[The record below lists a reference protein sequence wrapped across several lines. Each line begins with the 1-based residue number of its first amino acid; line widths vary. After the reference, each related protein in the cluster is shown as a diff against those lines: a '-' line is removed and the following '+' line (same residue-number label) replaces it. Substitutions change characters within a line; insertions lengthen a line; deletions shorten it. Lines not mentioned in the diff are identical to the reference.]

1 MAQVV
6 ELRLDFERWI
16 CGGSLSDGYQARLTV
31 VRAASTAHNTT
42 TKEGD
47 SSPLA
52 REVEPMIPDSADNT
66 PSSLTLDVVVKL
78 VRPEF
83 CVRKRL
89 RKNDVWGQI
98 LGEAELYTTR
108 MVPLQGIVVPRFY
121 GVWTLEQTPCPLDS
135 AHEYV
140 RPGTSPD
147 CILTILEHVGE
158 PWMDDR
164 SATRENM
171 DEADRERIRE
181 AHRALH
187 RVGVI
192 HHHASHKMSHTMLD
206 SQGRIRLIDFERS
219 ERCKPVVDGELVSW
233 AVMEEMEMLDRFLG
247 GEW

>member
-1 MAQVV
+1 
-6 ELRLDFERWI
+6 
-16 CGGSLSDGYQARLTV
+16 
-31 VRAASTAHNTT
+31 
-42 TKEGD
+42 
-47 SSPLA
+47 
-52 REVEPMIPDSADNT
+52 
-66 PSSLTLDVVVKL
+66 
-78 VRPEF
+78 
-83 CVRKRL
+83 
-89 RKNDVWGQI
+89 
-98 LGEAELYTTR
+98 

-121 GVWTLEQTPCPLDS
+121 GVWTLEQTPCPPDS
-135 AHEYV
+135 EHEYAL
-140 RPGTSPD
+140 PGTGAD

-164 SATRENM
+164 SATRQNM

-219 ERCKPVVDGELVSW
+219 KRCKPVVDGEPVSW
-233 AVMEEMEMLDRFLG
+233 AVLEEMGMLDRFLW